1 MYQTCVK
8 IIIVF
13 DAICQCLML
22 PTCEHH
28 NCSACVSAECFQL
41 KSGES
46 QKAPPGGAPW
56 KEVPPDCLAFHFL
69 YPRMLKATMAANST
83 NPNTTAS
90 PIAPAL
96 DAAALF
102 DPEAAQTK
110 P

>member
-1 MYQTCVK
+1 MSGAANMRTSQLQCMCPQH
-8 IIIVF
+8 VF
-13 DAICQCLML
+13 ML
-22 PTCEHH
+22 K
-28 NCSACVSAECFQL
+28 L
-41 KSGES
+41 RES

-69 YPRMLKATMAANST
+69 YPTMLKATTAANST
-83 NPNTTAS
+83 NPSTTAS

-110 P
+110 NPRLKP